1 MNTKQTIQAIENLKT
16 MKKAK
21 ANNPKNIKMYELKK
35 NRTSFPIQQ
44 VNNSKKIADYI
55 RQFYSDDI
63 GIYESFFL
71 LTLDRALNTTGF
83 VKISQGGIFG
93 TVVDIK
99 LVCKYAIESLCCS
112 VVICH
117 NHPSGNTTPSPND
130 DVQTQKV
137 KQAMNMFDIKL
148 LDHII
153 LTENSYYSY
162 ADNNTL

>member
-1 MNTKQTIQAIENLKT
+1 MNKTTK
-16 MKKAK
+16 
-21 ANNPKNIKMYELKK
+21 NPKNIKMYELKK
-35 NRTSFPIQQ
+35 NRTNFPVQK

-55 RQFYSDDI
+55 RQFYSDDL
-63 GIYESFFL
+63 GIFESFFL

-93 TVVDIK
+93 TVVDIR
-99 LVCKYAIESLCCS
+99 LICKYAIDSLCSS

-117 NHPSGNTTPSPND
+117 NHPSGNINPSEQDN
-130 DVQTQKV
+130 VQTQKV
-137 KQAMNMFDIKL
+137 KQAMKMFDINL

-162 ADNNTL
+162 ADNGTL